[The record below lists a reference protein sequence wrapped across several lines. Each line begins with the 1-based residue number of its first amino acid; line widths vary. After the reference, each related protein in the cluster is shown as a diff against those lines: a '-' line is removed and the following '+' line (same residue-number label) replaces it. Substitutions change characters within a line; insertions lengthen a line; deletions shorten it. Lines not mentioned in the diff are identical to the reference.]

1 MGIPIAIGNNNG
13 KQTKNMKY
21 IYSITILFLISCSS
35 GKENEVKALLSTKLK
50 SCNKV
55 IIEAYQNRDTFTTF
69 TRDKST
75 IITFM
80 ELMNGRQDKK
90 LGCTPKGSLKFMLN
104 DSVLF
109 YATTSNN
116 CTQYKLNEKT
126 YQTRMTLRAGLLI
139 EEVTE
144 RLIKERKK

>member
-1 MGIPIAIGNNNG
+1 MANKYKI
-13 KQTKNMKY
+13 MKY
-21 IYSITILFLISCSS
+21 IYSITILFLFSCTS
-35 GKENEVKALLSTKLK
+35 GNEDEVKSLLNTKLK
-50 SCNKV
+50 NCNKV

-69 TRDKST
+69 TQDKST
-75 IITFM
+75 IITFK

-90 LGCTPKGSLKFMLN
+90 LGCTPKGGLIFMQN
-104 DSVLF
+104 DSLLF
-109 YATTSNN
+109 TATTSSN
-116 CTQYKLNEKT
+116 CTQYKLNGKT

>member
-1 MGIPIAIGNNNG
+1 VKSVAKKLKI
-13 KQTKNMKY
+13 MKY
-21 IYSITILFLISCSS
+21 IYSITVLFLFSCTS
-35 GKENEVKALLSTKLK
+35 GNEDGIKALLSTKLK
-50 SCNKV
+50 NCNKV
-55 IIEAYQNRDTFTTF
+55 IIEAYQNRDTFKTYTQ
-69 TRDKST
+69 DKTT

-90 LGCTPKGSLKFMLN
+90 LGCTPKGSLIFMQN

-109 YATTSNN
+109 SATTSSN
-116 CTQYKLNEKT
+116 CTQYVLNGKT

>member
-1 MGIPIAIGNNNG
+1 VNPESFRDVA
-13 KQTKNMKY
+13 KNKKMKY
-21 IYSITILFLISCSS
+21 INIITILFLLSCSS
-35 GKENEVKALLSTKLK
+35 SNQDEVKAILDTKLK
-50 SCNKV
+50 NCNKV

-69 TRDKST
+69 TQDKST
-75 IITFM
+75 IITFK

-90 LGCTPKGSLKFMLN
+90 LGCTPKGSLIFMQN

-109 YATTSNN
+109 KATTSSN
-116 CTQYKLNEKT
+116 CTQYVLNGKT